1 MSQKETNMAMSR
13 NKLQE
18 LSMTAVYD
26 ILFYID
32 MNHEIDIK
40 DIVSSLCELPYEE
53 CDVYIK
59 EIAIETVKHFPEI
72 VAHLSQYMLKWK
84 FTRINKLSQAILI
97 LSYVHFYFVKD
108 TEKGVVINVAVKLAK
123 KYLDD
128 RDYQYINAILDKA
141 LC

>member
-1 MSQKETNMAMSR
+1 MSMSR

-32 MNHEIDIK
+32 MDHEIDIK
-40 DIVSSLCELPYEE
+40 DIVSSICELPYEE

-59 EIAIETVKHFPEI
+59 EIAIETIKHFPEI
-72 VAHLSQYMLKWK
+72 VSRLSQHMLKWK
-84 FTRINKLSQAILI
+84 FSRINKLSQAILI

-108 TEKGVVINVAVKLAK
+108 SEKGVVINVAVKLAK